1 MRPHNI
7 TVIQVYAP
15 NSDYE
20 DEEVEQLYKQ
30 LESFIAKTPKKN
42 TLVVQSNWI
51 AKIGPG
57 AYQTLGRD
65 SRKIWHLRDKR
76 QRMWTLR
83 VREVPPTHPYQHS
96 TPTSCIEHNLAY
108 P

>member
-51 AKIGPG
+51 AKTGPG
-57 AYQTLGRD
+57 AYKHWAGTVGRFGIGSTTTEDGD
-65 SRKIWHLRDKR
+65 S
-76 QRMWTLR
+76 
-83 VREVPPTHPYQHS
+83 
-96 TPTSCIEHNLAY
+96 
-108 P
+108 